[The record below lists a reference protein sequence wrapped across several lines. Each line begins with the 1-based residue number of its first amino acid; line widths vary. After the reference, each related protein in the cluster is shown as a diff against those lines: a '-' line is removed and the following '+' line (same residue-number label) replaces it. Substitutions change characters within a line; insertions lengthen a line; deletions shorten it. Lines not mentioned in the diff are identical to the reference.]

1 MEVVK
6 KMDRVI
12 LHCDLNG
19 FYASVESL
27 SLDEETRKSRWWWAE
42 MPKAATVLCW
52 QKRSSKKYGIVT
64 AETLYQARKKCPD
77 LLVLPPHHALYAH
90 YSKVVNAIYVR
101 YSDYVEKFGI
111 DESWI
116 DITHS
121 MHLFGG
127 PEATAHA
134 IRETVKK
141 KRD

>member
-27 SLDEETRKSRWWWAE
+27 SLDEETRKKPMVVGGDAKSRHGIVLAKNE
-42 MPKAATVLCW
+42 AA
-52 QKRSSKKYGIVT
+52 KKYGIVT

-101 YSDYVEKFGI
+101 YSDYWKNSGLTNPGLI
-111 DESWI
+111 SLH
-116 DITHS
+116 TCTYLGPRLQH
-121 MHLFGG
+121 MLF
-127 PEATAHA
+127 
-134 IRETVKK
+134 VK
-141 KRD
+141 R